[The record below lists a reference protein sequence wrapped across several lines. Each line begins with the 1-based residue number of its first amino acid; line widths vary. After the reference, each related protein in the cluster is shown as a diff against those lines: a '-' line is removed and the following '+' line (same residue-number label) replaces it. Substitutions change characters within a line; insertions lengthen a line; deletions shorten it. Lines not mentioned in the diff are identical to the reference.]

1 MMETQERILRGA
13 QELFFRFGI
22 KSITMD
28 DIAKHLGMSKK
39 TIYQFYKDKDEVVH
53 SLMIVKLKEDEKDFG
68 AIHKGSTDIVD
79 EIFNIMQC
87 MSQIF
92 SQINPTIFYDMQK
105 YHPQSWKLFKDFKTK
120 FILGLVEKTVE
131 KGIKDGLV
139 RTDVSPRIMAR
150 LRIEEIELGFN
161 NETFPIEQ
169 FKLLDVQLAMAEHF
183 LYGICTLKGHKL
195 IDEYKKSLGKKKG
208 K

>member
-1 MMETQERILRGA
+1 MGTKERILLGA

-22 KSITMD
+22 RSITMD

-53 SLMIVKLKEDEKDFG
+53 SLMQMKLKEDEKDFG
-68 AIHKGSTDIVD
+68 AIHNNASNIVD
-79 EIFNIMQC
+79 EVFGMMQC

-105 YHPQSWKLFKDFKTK
+105 YHTNTWKLFKDFKTK
-120 FILGLVEKTVE
+120 FILGLVEKTVA

-139 RTDVSPRIMAR
+139 RADVNPKIMAR
-150 LRIEEIELGFN
+150 LRIEEIEMGFN
-161 NETFPIEQ
+161 PAVFPTEQ
-169 FKLLDVQLAMAEHF
+169 FKLLEVQLAMVEHF

-195 IDEYKKSLGKKKG
+195 IDKYKKTLSKNTK
-208 K
+208 